1 MSRKLSPKGSSLPFI
16 GVVLNTIELLSALSL
31 LQNSSTVS
39 RKVPNGGCSGNKA
52 DSRGANLL
60 NHHGKC
66 KNPAEKGLLLNP
78 RRKNCPSSKSE
89 VSHITISSSS
99 DVCES
104 QRMLDCSPSISS
116 NGASSES
123 FVEKHSNGVGLK
135 LNVRKDRSKA
145 NPIRGS
151 TGWISIR
158 AQTSGRNSREMA
170 KKRRLSESMDT
181 DLGNSGDD
189 PFAFD
194 DVDQEPSNWDMFGPK
209 RKSPQKRAKRANGE
223 VLNDCETAA
232 IISPESCHPEDIH
245 HSGTTFDSKAE
256 DESSLLEDCLLASV
270 KVINHVSV
278 QFFLSWFS
286 YILCCLALLNFW

>member
-1 MSRKLSPKGSSLPFI
+1 
-16 GVVLNTIELLSALSL
+16 
-31 LQNSSTVS
+31 
-39 RKVPNGGCSGNKA
+39 
-52 DSRGANLL
+52 
-60 NHHGKC
+60 
-66 KNPAEKGLLLNP
+66 
-78 RRKNCPSSKSE
+78 
-89 VSHITISSSS
+89 
-99 DVCES
+99 
-104 QRMLDCSPSISS
+104 MLDCSPSISS

-223 VLNDCETAA
+223 VLNDCGTAA
-232 IISPESCHPEDIH
+232 IVSPESSQPDDIYE
-245 HSGTTFDSKAE
+245 SGTTSDSMTE

-270 KVINHVSV
+270 KVINHVS
-278 QFFLSWFS
+278 F
-286 YILCCLALLNFW
+286 